1 MSDVTDEDLVRAAQ
15 SGDAASVGA
24 LVLRHQASMQAVA
37 LALLGPGP
45 DAEDAVQDA
54 ALTALR
60 RIDGLRDPS
69 AARPW
74 LTSIV
79 RNNCRTRIRSAPRV
93 IGTPV
98 EEMALPSAEP
108 TPEQLLERRATRD
121 WVWHALSQLSEPLRT
136 VAVLRYFSDART
148 YEEIAALC
156 GIPVGTVRS
165 RLNQARTTLM
175 TTLTVTAT
183 AHHPDVAASQRAQW
197 REAAETLAAARQG
210 SFGDVLE
217 ERWWP
222 DVRTIGP
229 NGERGLG
236 REFLARAMDA
246 DLSHGVRQS
255 LMNVTAGGDVRI
267 WESDLSVADETYCC
281 AQSVVWFQ
289 RLEKGRVRGLRLLH
303 GGGTATSA
311 G

>member
-1 MSDVTDEDLVRAAQ
+1 MSDATPDEELVRAAQ
-15 SGDAASVGA
+15 SGDAASLGA
-24 LVLRHQASMQAVA
+24 LVQRHRASMQATA

-74 LTSIV
+74 LVSIV
-79 RNNCRTRIRSAPRV
+79 RNNCRMRIRSARPV
-93 IGTPV
+93 IGAPV
-98 EEMALPSAEP
+98 EELPLPSTEP
-108 TPEQLLERRATRD
+108 TPEQLLEQQATRD
-121 WVWHALSQLSEPLRT
+121 WVWHALSRLSEPLRT
-136 VAVLRYFSDART
+136 VALLRYFSDACA

-156 GIPVGTVRS
+156 DIPVGTVRS
-165 RLNQARTTLM
+165 RLSQARTKLM
-175 TTLTVTAT
+175 TALTSTAT
-183 AHHPDVAASQRAQW
+183 AHHPDIAAAQRAQW
-197 REAAETLAAARQG
+197 HEAVETLAAARQG

-222 DVRTIGP
+222 DVRTVGP
-229 NGERGLG
+229 RGERGLG
-236 REFLARAMDA
+236 REFLAVAMDT

-255 LMNVTAGGDVRI
+255 LTKVTAGDDVRI
-267 WESDLSVADETYCC
+267 WESDLSISDETYCC

-289 RLEKGRVRGLRLLH
+289 RLDKGRVRGLRLLH
-303 GGGTATSA
+303 RTNGS
-311 G
+311 

>member
-1 MSDVTDEDLVRAAQ
+1 MSDVTLDEDLVKAAQ
-15 SGDAASVGA
+15 SGDAASLGA
-24 LVLRHQASMQAVA
+24 LFIRHRASMQATA

-60 RIDGLRDPS
+60 RIDSLRDPS

-74 LTSIV
+74 LVSVV
-79 RNNCRTRIRSAPRV
+79 RNTCLMRIRSTRPV

-98 EEMALPSAEP
+98 DEMPLPSAEP
-108 TPEQLLERRATRD
+108 TPEQLLEQRATRD

-136 VAVLRYFSDART
+136 VALLRYFSDART

-165 RLNQARTTLM
+165 RLSQARTKLTTALTL
-175 TTLTVTAT
+175 TAT
-183 AHHPDVAASQRAQW
+183 AHHPDTAASQRTQW
-197 REAAETLAAARQG
+197 HEAAETLAAARRG

-229 NGERGLG
+229 RGERGVG
-236 REFLARAMDA
+236 REFLAMAMDA

-255 LMNVTAGGDVRI
+255 LTNVTAGDDIRI
-267 WESDLSVADETYCC
+267 WESDLSVSDEAYCC
-281 AQSVVWFQ
+281 ARSVVWFQ
-289 RLEKGRVRGLRLLH
+289 RLEHGRVRELRLLH
-303 GGGTATSA
+303 RISDS
-311 G
+311 